1 MYVTRYVSQYIYQ
14 TSSLHKH
21 SPPYRINSK
30 LNTVLFT
37 FAFLKQYHQLPDSW
51 VYKLIV
57 YIIGLMIAVS

>member
-21 SPPYRINSK
+21 SPHYRINSK

-37 FAFLKQYHQLPDSW
+37 LASLKQYQQLPDSW
-51 VYKLIV
+51 AYELIV
-57 YIIGLMIAVS
+57 YIIGLMITGS